1 MDLTI
6 LIPCCNEVDNVA
18 LLANELMPVVEQLRQ
33 DRTVEIIFVDD
44 GSSDGTGDALAE
56 RFGSDPLVRIVRH
69 KRNRGLGAALRT
81 GFRYARGAVIVT
93 TDSDATY
100 PFPLITDLLDRL
112 EPGIDIVTASCYHP
126 CGGIENVPSY
136 RVFLSKGASL
146 LYRAL
151 VDRRVHTYTC
161 LFRAYRRTVITATP
175 FAADGFL
182 AVTEILVRAMWNG
195 YRTAELPCILRSRRH
210 GQSKAKIVRTILAHL
225 RFQSVLLRS
234 RIAGSLAPAQAA
246 GAGDTDE
253 TAALH
258 VIEEVHS

>member
-18 LLANELMPVVEQLRQ
+18 LLVSELMPVVERLRR
-33 DRTVEIIFVDD
+33 DRTVEVIFVDD

-69 KRNRGLGAALRT
+69 ERNRGLGAALRT

-100 PFPLITDLLDRL
+100 PFPLIVDLLERL
-112 EPGIDIVTASCYHP
+112 APGIDIVTASCYHP
-126 CGGIENVPSY
+126 SGGIENVPRS
-136 RVFLSKGASL
+136 RVFLSMGASL
-146 LYRAL
+146 LYRLL
-151 VDRRVHTYTC
+151 VDRHVHTYTC
-161 LFRAYRRTVITATP
+161 LFRAYRRTVIAATP

-195 YRTAELPCILRSRRH
+195 YRVAELPCVLRSRRH
-210 GQSKAKIVRTILAHL
+210 GQSKAKIARTILAHL
-225 RFQSVLLRS
+225 RFQGVLLRS
-234 RIAGSLAPAQAA
+234 RIAGGLAPARVA
-246 GAGDTDE
+246 GDGDTDE
-253 TAALH
+253 AAAFH
-258 VIEEVHS
+258 VI